1 MNEATGLRPIAA
13 RTTFALFVM
22 VIALHFAGAT
32 TGWRH
37 GMLPGNSFR
46 QAQTALTTLFIQQEG
61 RYSLAYPTPVLG
73 KPWSIPMEFPLYQWT
88 VVGLNNLTGRP
99 LVESA
104 RVVSLFCFYLALPAL
119 WLLLREL
126 GVDPGRRWLVLAFVP
141 ACPVYIFYSR
151 AFLIESM
158 ALMFSV
164 WFLAAIFIGLRCG
177 HRGWLALA
185 AVTGINAGL
194 VKVTTLMLFLAPLG
208 LVLGWQLWLAVC
220 GADAVRPA
228 ARHRLRMAAMT
239 LMLPLAASAAWI
251 LYSDAIKAGNPAAD
265 MLRSGSL
272 RSHNFGQLADRFSG
286 DYWTRWLD
294 LGTQAVIHP
303 AVFAA
308 MIVLAIFGLH
318 RWRGFIAGG
327 LGLFIL
333 APAVFPFLYA
343 WHDYYYY
350 ANAVFLGGAMGFAAI
365 TLLDTRLPRWLGGL
379 LILGALALQAQLYRT
394 HYLPDQRVDSNGDSG
409 LTQLLFDLT
418 DKDDVLVV
426 AGQDWNSM
434 LPWATQRRAL
444 MIRRDFEDN
453 PAYLKRAFGDMHG
466 EFIAALVLT
475 GNARNNAHLL
485 GLAGATLNIH
495 PEPFL
500 EFHDSTVY
508 VNRAL
513 RDEWSGRAPSFAY
526 EHVRVLFRNESA
538 APVLARDVKELHSK
552 SVFGGMKPLPVRFE
566 VPFGLSTFWPTPHY
580 LLNTHAT
587 THLWFA
593 PLPGSHR
600 ARLEFGILDSA
611 WQNAGKTDGVEF
623 VLLLHT
629 ADGQSRSLW
638 NRLLNPAAV
647 PADRGLQA
655 AWIDFALPAGGRLQ
669 LSALPGPSGSNSYD
683 WAYIARFVIN

>member
-1 MNEATGLRPIAA
+1 MTDEARARPISA
-13 RTTFALFVM
+13 RITLALFALVL
-22 VIALHFAGAT
+22 ALHFAGAT

-46 QAQTALTTLFIQQEG
+46 QAQTALTAFFIQQEG
-61 RYSLAYPTPVLG
+61 RFTLDYPTPVLG

-88 VVGLNNLTGRP
+88 VIGLNNLTGGP
-99 LVESA
+99 LAESA
-104 RVVSLFCFYLALPAL
+104 RVVSLFCFYLALPAM

-126 GVDPGRRWLVLAFVP
+126 GVDTGRRWLVLAFVP
-141 ACPVYIFYSR
+141 TCPVYIFYSR

-185 AVTGINAGL
+185 AVTGIGAGL
-194 VKVTTLMLFLAPLG
+194 VKVTTLVLFLAPLG
-208 LVLGWQLWLAVC
+208 LALGWQLWLAVR
-220 GADAVRPA
+220 GAVATRPA
-228 ARHRLRMAAMT
+228 ARHRLRLAALT
-239 LMLPLAASAAWI
+239 LILPLAASATWI

-294 LGTQAVIHP
+294 LGTHAVIHP

-308 MIVLAIFGLH
+308 VIVLAFFGLP
-318 RWRGFIAGG
+318 RWRWFIAGG
-327 LGLFIL
+327 LGLFCL
-333 APAVFPFLYA
+333 APAAFPFLYA

-350 ANAVFLGGAMGFAAI
+350 ANALFLGGAMGFAAVS
-365 TLLDTRLPRWLGGL
+365 LLDTRLPRWLGGL
-379 LILGALALQAQLYRT
+379 LVLCALALQAQLYRT

-418 DKDDVLVV
+418 DKEDVLVV

-434 LPWATQRRAL
+434 LPWSAQRRAL
-444 MIRRDFEDN
+444 MIRRDFEEN
-453 PAYLKRAFGDMHG
+453 PAYLERAFGNLQG

-475 GNARNNAHLL
+475 GNARNNAPLL
-485 GLAGATLNIH
+485 GLAGVTLNIH

-500 EFHDSTVY
+500 EFYDSTVF

-552 SVFGGMKPLPVRFE
+552 SVFGGMHPLPVRFE
-566 VPFGLSTFWPTPHY
+566 VPFGLSTFWPTPRSV
-580 LLNTHAT
+580 LNTHAP
-587 THLWFA
+587 THLWFE
-593 PLPGSHR
+593 PLPGPHR
-600 ARLEFGILDSA
+600 ARLEFGLLDSA
-611 WQNAGKTDGVEF
+611 WQSTAKTDGVEF
-623 VLLLHT
+623 ALLLHT
-629 ADGQSRSLW
+629 ADGQSRPIW

-655 AWIDFALPAGGRLQ
+655 ARIDFDLPVGGRLQ

-683 WAYIARFVIN
+683 WAYIAGFVIN

>member
-164 WFLAAIFIGLRCG
+164 WFLAAIFVGLRCG

-208 LVLGWQLWLAVC
+208 LVLGWQLWLAVR

-286 DYWTRWLD
+286 DYVDTVAGPR
-294 LGTQAVIHP
+294 HP
-303 AVFAA
+303 GRDPSSRVRRDDRPRDFRPAPVAR
-308 MIVLAIFGLH
+308 VH
-318 RWRGFIAGG
+318 RGRVGS
-327 LGLFIL
+327 
-333 APAVFPFLYA
+333 LYP
-343 WHDYYYY
+343 
-350 ANAVFLGGAMGFAAI
+350 GPG
-365 TLLDTRLPRWLGGL
+365 RLPVPLRVARL
-379 LILGALALQAQLYRT
+379 L
-394 HYLPDQRVDSNGDSG
+394 
-409 LTQLLFDLT
+409 LLR
-418 DKDDVLVV
+418 
-426 AGQDWNSM
+426 
-434 LPWATQRRAL
+434 QRRVPR
-444 MIRRDFEDN
+444 RRD
-453 PAYLKRAFGDMHG
+453 
-466 EFIAALVLT
+466 
-475 GNARNNAHLL
+475 
-485 GLAGATLNIH
+485 GLC
-495 PEPFL
+495 
-500 EFHDSTVY
+500 
-508 VNRAL
+508 
-513 RDEWSGRAPSFAY
+513 
-526 EHVRVLFRNESA
+526 
-538 APVLARDVKELHSK
+538 
-552 SVFGGMKPLPVRFE
+552 
-566 VPFGLSTFWPTPHY
+566 
-580 LLNTHAT
+580 
-587 THLWFA
+587 
-593 PLPGSHR
+593 
-600 ARLEFGILDSA
+600 
-611 WQNAGKTDGVEF
+611 
-623 VLLLHT
+623 
-629 ADGQSRSLW
+629 
-638 NRLLNPAAV
+638 
-647 PADRGLQA
+647 
-655 AWIDFALPAGGRLQ
+655 GGR
-669 LSALPGPSGSNSYD
+669 SP
-683 WAYIARFVIN
+683 